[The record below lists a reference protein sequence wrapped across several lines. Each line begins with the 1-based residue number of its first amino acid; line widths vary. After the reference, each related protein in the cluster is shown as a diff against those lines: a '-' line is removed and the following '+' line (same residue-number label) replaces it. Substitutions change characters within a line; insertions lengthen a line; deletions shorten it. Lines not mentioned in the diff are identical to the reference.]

1 VNLGLFAT
9 VFGVMLVAE
18 LPDKTMIATVVM
30 GSRARSVAVWTGASI
45 GFVVQMAIAAV
56 AGHFLT
62 LLPHRAVEAVVTALF
77 LGGAA
82 YLLFV
87 PESAEEQKGEEE
99 GEEEEPGTFLKVA
112 LTAFG
117 VIFIGEFGDLTQI
130 LAANFVAKS
139 HQAWTVFIAA
149 SAALICISAIGAF
162 GGRALLKVLPLE
174 KIRKGAGILLSL
186 FGFYTLYQV
195 IFG

>member
-1 VNLGLFAT
+1 MWSL
-9 VFGVMLVAE
+9 
-18 LPDKTMIATVVM
+18 
-30 GSRARSVAVWTGASI
+30 SRLCQASLAFI
-45 GFVVQMAIAAV
+45 VQMGIAAV

-62 LLPHRAVEAVVTALF
+62 LLPHRAVEALVTALF

-87 PESAEEQKGEEE
+87 PESAEEERGEEE
-99 GEEEEPGTFLKVA
+99 GEAEQPGTYLKVA

-117 VIFIGEFGDLTQI
+117 IIFVGEFGDLSQI

-139 HQAWTVFIAA
+139 HQAWTVFVAA
-149 SAALICISAIGAF
+149 SAALICVSAIGSF
-162 GGRALLKVLPLE
+162 GGRALLRVLPLE
-174 KIRKGAGILLSL
+174 KIRMGGGILLAL
-186 FGFYTLYQV
+186 FGLYSLYQV